1 MKTRF
6 ILLGLLCAANLAHAD
21 LSGKGRER
29 KHNYIGEGPWKE
41 QELALPAFGAWDWV
55 ELDKPVTIK
64 GQLFIDR
71 QTLRLAD
78 DRTVRFSLLQLSS
91 SGIEN
96 ISHEGVHCGER
107 TQRSYAYGDSVNK
120 RWIESKRTE
129 WRKLDRNHL
138 AMKTVV
144 QALCPDNTPPL
155 TAEELQANL
164 AKASRA
170 APPPKIE
177 PIRK

>member
-29 KHNYIGEGPWKE
+29 KHNYVDEGPWQE
-41 QELALPAFGAWDWV
+41 QALPVPAFGSWDWV
-55 ELDKPVTIK
+55 ELDKPVTLK

-71 QTLRLAD
+71 QTLRLAE

-107 TQRSYAYGDSVNK
+107 TQRSQGDQGF
-120 RWIESKRTE
+120 
-129 WRKLDRNHL
+129 LHMQYL
-138 AMKTVV
+138 H
-144 QALCPDNTPPL
+144 PG
-155 TAEELQANL
+155 
-164 AKASRA
+164 
-170 APPPKIE
+170 
-177 PIRK
+177 